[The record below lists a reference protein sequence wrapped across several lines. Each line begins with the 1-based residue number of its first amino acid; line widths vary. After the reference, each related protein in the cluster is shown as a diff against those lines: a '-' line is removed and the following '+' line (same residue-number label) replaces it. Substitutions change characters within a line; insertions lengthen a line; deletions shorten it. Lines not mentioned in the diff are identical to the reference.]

1 MENKNPLSPHIQIYS
16 WHISS
21 LVSIGHR
28 ITGVINIFI
37 LTLIFLWLGSL
48 LLGEENYE
56 IIFNFFN
63 SFLGK
68 FFIIST
74 IWSFTFHSLSEL
86 RHLFWDMGYGF
97 DLKTANLTGSLV
109 IIFSLIFTV
118 LFYLIGRIVI

>member
-1 MENKNPLSPHIQIYS
+1 MENKNPLSPHIQIYN

-68 FFIIST
+68 FFIITT

-118 LFYLIGRIVI
+118 LFYLIGRIII

>member
-37 LTLIFLWLGSL
+37 LTFIFLWLGSL

-68 FFIIST
+68 FFIITT

-97 DLKTANLTGSLV
+97 DLKKANLTGSLV

-118 LFYLIGRIVI
+118 LFYLIGRIII

>member
-68 FFIIST
+68 FFIITT

-109 IIFSLIFTV
+109 IIFSIIFTV
-118 LFYLIGRIVI
+118 LIYLIGRIVI

>member
-68 FFIIST
+68 FFIITT

-118 LFYLIGRIVI
+118 LFYLIGRIII

>member
-37 LTLIFLWLGSL
+37 LTFIFLWLGSL

-68 FFIIST
+68 FFIISS

>member
-48 LLGEENYE
+48 LLGEKNYE

-109 IIFSLIFTV
+109 IIFSIIFTV
-118 LFYLIGRIVI
+118 LIYLIGRIVI

>member
-118 LFYLIGRIVI
+118 LFYLIGRIII

>member
-28 ITGVINIFI
+28 ITGVINILI

-68 FFIIST
+68 FFIIGT

-97 DLKTANLTGSLV
+97 DIKTANFTGSLV
-109 IIFSLIFTV
+109 IIFSIILTV

>member
-37 LTLIFLWLGSL
+37 LTFIFLWLGSL

-68 FFIIST
+68 FFIITT

>member
-1 MENKNPLSPHIQIYS
+1 MENKNPLSPHIQIYN

-28 ITGVINIFI
+28 ITGVINIVI
-37 LTLIFLWLGSL
+37 LTLIFFWLGSL
-48 LLGEENYE
+48 LLGEKNYE

-63 SFLGK
+63 SFFGK
-68 FFIIST
+68 FFVITT
-74 IWSFTFHSLSEL
+74 IWSFTFHALSEL

-97 DLKTANLTGSLV
+97 ELKTANLTGSLV

-118 LFYLIGRIVI
+118 LFYLIGRIII

>member
-1 MENKNPLSPHIQIYS
+1 MENKNPISPHIQIYR

-68 FFIIST
+68 FFIIAT
-74 IWSFTFHSLSEL
+74 IWSFTFHSLSEV

-97 DLKTANLTGSLV
+97 DLKVTKITGVLAFVGSFV
-109 IIFSLIFTV
+109 FTI
-118 LFYLIGRIVI
+118 LFYLIGKNIF

>member
-1 MENKNPLSPHIQIYS
+1 MENKNPISPHIQIYR

-68 FFIIST
+68 FFIITT

-118 LFYLIGRIVI
+118 LFYLIGRIII

>member
-28 ITGVINIFI
+28 ITGVINIII
-37 LTLIFLWLGSL
+37 LTLIFFWLGSL
-48 LLGEENYE
+48 LLGEKNYE

-68 FFIIST
+68 FLAINLQI
-74 IWSFTFHSLSEL
+74 
-86 RHLFWDMGYGF
+86 R
-97 DLKTANLTGSLV
+97 DLTAPTKVFAKFQPQNM
-109 IIFSLIFTV
+109 F
-118 LFYLIGRIVI
+118 RITKMLGDR